1 MMFIIIWCI
10 FSFTW
15 IVRIIR
21 SCWFVVMLL
30 ILMCML
36 IMDMIMFWCWL
47 WSYLLII
54 MMMLVELLWWW
65 CLLNYYDD
73 DVGELY
79 MYSKHVFKYVGELY
93 MYMCIYVVDEFL
105 ACYWRRFDGVSM
117 YWNMLVLIWWRMCEH
132 MHCCW
137 WVICSCIH
145 DWWWRI
151 LYPYW
156 WRLWC
161 VCCIMR
167 WRPRSCLGTTC
178 I

>member
-1 MMFIIIWCI
+1 
-10 FSFTW
+10 
-15 IVRIIR
+15 
-21 SCWFVVMLL
+21 
-30 ILMCML
+30 
-36 IMDMIMFWCWL
+36 
-47 WSYLLII
+47 
-54 MMMLVELLWWW
+54 
-65 CLLNYYDD
+65 LNYYDD
-73 DVGELY
+73 NIGELY
-79 MYSKHVFKYVGELY
+79 MYMCIYVVGEFSYMLLTTIWWCKHVFKYVGELY

-156 WRLWC
+156 RRLWC

-167 WRPRSCLGTTC
+167 WRPQSWLGTTC